1 MRQRA
6 LKPGFFDNP
15 ELAECGIES
24 MMLFAG
30 LWCYSDREGRC
41 KDEPARIRAHVF
53 PYFPNIDVAPLL
65 ALLITAGFIVRYEV
79 AGVSYLWCPTFTDH
93 QHPHPRESESVIPP
107 CPMQGQDE
115 DIPRTDL
122 GVSKAG
128 GARSTEY
135 GVSEHGEERDSA
147 PLVTSKEPPHYS
159 ALPECF
165 SKFPTTKFDGV
176 PIPDCIP
183 QIVNRRFGMI
193 SPAKYGQFCA
203 ALTEG
208 CLPACDGNKK
218 QCLWCVEHVDYK
230 VTNKPWKLLLMAMRS
245 DREVVPPDA
254 RRR

>member
-1 MRQRA
+1 MRKR
-6 LKPGFFDNP
+6 LLSPGFFDNP
-15 ELAECGIES
+15 DLADLPPHARL
-24 MMLFAG
+24 LFAG
-30 LWCYSDREGRC
+30 LWCHCDRQGRC
-41 KDEPARIRAHVF
+41 VDDPRRIRAAVF
-53 PYFPNIDVAPLL
+53 PYEAGLEIEPMLVQLEG
-65 ALLITAGFIVRYEV
+65 AGFIVRYCV
-79 AGVSYLWCPTFTDH
+79 DGQGLIAVPGFLDH
-93 QHPHPRESESVIPP
+93 QQPHKNETASHLPAYVPS
-107 CPMQGQDE
+107 
-115 DIPRTDL
+115 TD
-122 GVSKAG
+122 G
-128 GARSTEY
+128 GAPMVDQRPANDHTVLVPVP
-135 GVSEHGEERDSA
+135 VSVPVAVVSPPDDY
-147 PLVTSKEPPHYS
+147 EPSPPPTYS

-245 DREVVPPDA
+245 DREVVPPDV
-254 RRR
+254 RKR